1 MGGKEEGEKIANIQY
16 LFPRGLIVFL
26 IGVSQKARAFV
37 VQKLLNL
44 LKKSLQ
50 TMN

>member
-1 MGGKEEGEKIANIQY
+1 MGGKEEVEKMTNMQY

-26 IGVSQKARAFV
+26 IGVFQKARAFV
-37 VQKLLNL
+37 LQKLLNL